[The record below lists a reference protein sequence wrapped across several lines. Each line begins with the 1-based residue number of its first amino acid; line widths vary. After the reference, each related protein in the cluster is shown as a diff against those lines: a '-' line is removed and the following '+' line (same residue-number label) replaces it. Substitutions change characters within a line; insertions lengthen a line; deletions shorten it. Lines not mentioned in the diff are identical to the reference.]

1 MARVILLAGGN
12 VGDVKRT
19 LQSVQRLV
27 NDRIGP
33 VMRCSHRYESEP
45 WGFTAENNFENQALE
60 IETDLAPVEVL
71 DRTQQI
77 ERELGR
83 NHAAE
88 AVERAA
94 GSARYASRTVDIDM
108 IFYGDQIIDTERL
121 KVPHPL
127 LAEREFA
134 LVPINEI
141 AALKQ
146 HPVTG
151 VTVADMLEE
160 LRKKSL

>member
-1 MARVILLAGGN
+1 MARVILLSGGN
-12 VGDVKRT
+12 IGDVKNT
-19 LQSVQRLV
+19 LHNVQRLV

-45 WGFTAENNFENQALE
+45 WGFESENNFSNQAME
-60 IETDLAPVEVL
+60 VETDLSPLEVL

-94 GSARYASRTVDIDM
+94 GSARYASRTVDIDIM
-108 IFYGDQIIDTERL
+108 FYGDEIIDSERL
-121 KVPHPL
+121 KIPHPL

-134 LVPINEI
+134 LVPLNEI
-141 AALKQ
+141 AALKC
-146 HPVTG
+146 HPATG
-151 VTVADMLEE
+151 KTVAQMLED
-160 LRKKSL
+160 LRNND